1 MKSVYE
7 NQQYLDE
14 IKEFANKQDL
24 SFLDNKTILISGA
37 GGLVM
42 SYFIDTVL
50 SNPKQNTKIIAIAY
64 NDADKRRFKSDEKR
78 ISYLMGDVKDPT
90 IFENLKDKVD
100 YILNGASIVDPK
112 GYKERPIDTMLINL
126 LGTKNLLDVAVKNNA
141 TFLLTSSC
149 EVYGEAD
156 VDLIPEDYCG
166 KLDPMDVR
174 SCYNES
180 KRACETLC
188 VSYSVEKGIRTLI
201 ARLSRTFGP
210 TQSPK
215 DTKALSQFMKNAILG
230 EDIVLKS
237 KGEQLFS
244 YTYIQDIV
252 SGIITILQK
261 GENANAYNVNNRET
275 LRLKDVAKICAS
287 YNNKQVVFDIND
299 DGFNSGGY
307 SKASLALQDP
317 SKLEALG
324 WRANVPL
331 EKGISH
337 TIEILKDLYY

>member
-7 NQQYLDE
+7 NKQYVQE
-14 IKEFANKQDL
+14 IEEFASKQDL
-24 SFLDNKTILISGA
+24 SFLDNKVVLVAGA

-50 SNPKQNTKIIAIAY
+50 ANPKQNTKFIAIAY
-64 NDADKRRFKSDEKR
+64 NDNDKRRFKPEEKR

-90 IFENLKDKVD
+90 IYEQLSTKVD

-261 GENANAYNVNNRET
+261 GESMNAYNVNNRET
-275 LRLKDVAKICAS
+275 LKLKDVAKICAS
-287 YNNKQVVFDIND
+287 YNDKQVVFDIND

-317 SKLEALG
+317 GKLEALG
-324 WRANVPL
+324 WKANVPL
-331 EKGISH
+331 EQGILH
-337 TIEILKDLYY
+337 TITILKDLYY

>member
-7 NQQYLDE
+7 NEQYLKE
-14 IKEFANKQDL
+14 IEEFASKQNL
-24 SFLDNKTILISGA
+24 SFLDNKTILIAGA

-42 SYFIDTVL
+42 SYFVDVVL

-64 NDADKRRFKSDEKR
+64 NDMDKKRFKADEKR
-78 ISYLMGDVKDPT
+78 ISYLMGDVKDPE
-90 IFENLKDKVD
+90 IYKNLTCKVD

-156 VDLIPEDYCG
+156 VDLMAEDYCG

-188 VSYSVEKGIRTLI
+188 VSYSVEKGIRV
-201 ARLSRTFGP
+201 R
-210 TQSPK
+210 
-215 DTKALSQFMKNAILG
+215 
-230 EDIVLKS
+230 
-237 KGEQLFS
+237 
-244 YTYIQDIV
+244 
-252 SGIITILQK
+252 
-261 GENANAYNVNNRET
+261 
-275 LRLKDVAKICAS
+275 
-287 YNNKQVVFDIND
+287 
-299 DGFNSGGY
+299 
-307 SKASLALQDP
+307 
-317 SKLEALG
+317 
-324 WRANVPL
+324 
-331 EKGISH
+331 
-337 TIEILKDLYY
+337 

>member
-7 NQQYLDE
+7 NELYLKE
-14 IKEFANKQDL
+14 ISDFAKSQDF
-24 SFLDNKTILISGA
+24 SFLDGKTILIAGA

-42 SYFIDTVL
+42 SYFIDAVL
-50 SNPKQNTKIIAIAY
+50 ANPKQNTKIIAIAY
-64 NDADKRRFKSDEKR
+64 NDNDKRRFKADESR

-90 IFENLKDKVD
+90 IYEKLSTRVD

-126 LGTKNLLDVAVKNNA
+126 LGTKNLLDIAVKNNA

-156 VDLIPEDYCG
+156 VNLIKEDYCG
-166 KLDPMDVR
+166 KLDPMEVR

-215 DTKALSQFMKNAILG
+215 DTKALSQFMKNACLG

-261 GENANAYNVNNRET
+261 GESMNAYNVNNRET

-287 YNNKQVVFDIND
+287 YNHKEVVFDIND
-299 DGFNSGGY
+299 DGLGSAGY

-317 SKLEALG
+317 SKLESLG
-324 WRANVPL
+324 WKANVPL
-331 EKGISH
+331 EKGILH

>member
-7 NQQYLDE
+7 NKQYVQE
-14 IKEFANKQDL
+14 IEEFAKKQDL
-24 SFLDNKTILISGA
+24 SFLDNKTVLVAGA

-50 SNPKQNTKIIAIAY
+50 ANPKQNTKFIAIAY
-64 NDADKRRFKSDEKR
+64 NDNDKRRFKPEEKR

-90 IFENLKDKVD
+90 IYEQLSTKVD

-126 LGTKNLLDVAVKNNA
+126 LGTKNLLDVAVKNSA

-261 GENANAYNVNNRET
+261 GESMNAYNVNNRET
-275 LRLKDVAKICAS
+275 LKLKDVAKICAS

-324 WRANVPL
+324 WKANVPL
-331 EKGISH
+331 EQGILH
-337 TIEILKDLYY
+337 TITILKDLYY